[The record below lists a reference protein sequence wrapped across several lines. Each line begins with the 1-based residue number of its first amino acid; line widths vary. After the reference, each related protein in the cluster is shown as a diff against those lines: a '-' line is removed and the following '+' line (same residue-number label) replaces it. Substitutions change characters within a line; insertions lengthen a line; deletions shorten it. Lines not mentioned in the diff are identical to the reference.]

1 MTCSRFPASGAA
13 IGTASGADLALEGT
27 GLGSGGSDRPVRLL
41 VVDNDVR
48 VRMAIGQTIALEAD
62 LIIVADAADATAA
75 LALAAQVNP
84 SVALVDILLPDQ
96 VTGLALVRSLVQRPG
111 CAVVA
116 MSVRDG
122 LRSAALAAGAAAFVE
137 KGSDIDA
144 VLDAVR
150 AAAPGVRPRS

>member
-1 MTCSRFPASGAA
+1 
-13 IGTASGADLALEGT
+13 
-27 GLGSGGSDRPVRLL
+27 
-41 VVDNDVR
+41 
-48 VRMAIGQTIALEAD
+48 MAIGQTIALEAD

-116 MSVRDG
+116 SGGEQFVKWSPVISPVKIETD
-122 LRSAALAAGAAAFVE
+122 SLA
-137 KGSDIDA
+137 
-144 VLDAVR
+144 
-150 AAAPGVRPRS
+150 